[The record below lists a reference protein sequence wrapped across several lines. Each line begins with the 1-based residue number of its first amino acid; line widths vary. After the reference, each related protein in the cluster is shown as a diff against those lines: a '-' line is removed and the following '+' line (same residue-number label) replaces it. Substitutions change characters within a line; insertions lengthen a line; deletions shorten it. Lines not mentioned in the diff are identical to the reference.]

1 MNATGSTNQ
10 GLPII
15 GNPKPTIQISYEPK
29 YRSSP
34 LTIFW
39 VRTIGTICGNLL
51 CSYGSVETRTREM
64 FGSQA
69 RSYAKSGSG
78 RSSRGSTWRE
88 RRQKRHEDRE
98 YEQEEG

>member
-1 MNATGSTNQ
+1 MNATGPSDQ

-15 GNPKPTIQISYEPK
+15 GNPKPTIQISCEPK

-39 VRTIGTICGNLL
+39 VRTIGAVCGNLL
-51 CSYGSVETRTREM
+51 RSYGFAEMRTGEM

-69 RSYAKSGSG
+69 GSYAKSGSR
-78 RSSRGSTWRE
+78 RSSRGSTWWE

-98 YEQEEG
+98 YE